1 MGKDV
6 QGLSMA
12 GWGLLGMGLFPV
24 AAADT
29 ELSVQLAGSV
39 IWGRFGL
46 GGFLPPS
53 PPAEKATT
61 CQYQAGKSSTG
72 NGTRNSQGWSAD
84 TQLIDRHTL

>member
-46 GGFLPPS
+46 GGFLPS
-53 PPAEKATT
+53 LPPGEKTT
-61 CQYQAGKSSTG
+61 ARQ
-72 NGTRNSQGWSAD
+72 
-84 TQLIDRHTL
+84 H